1 MINWTKYVV
10 FCNSNYI
17 SKINV
22 RDENSKHQQVH
33 DGKKT
38 ESEERWIESLHVSNN
53 LTRRQ
58 SSAFSLAA
66 EPHEEYHRLTKDQI
80 HDIHNKIVSHAYEL
94 GGVNLRKEFEE
105 MDEHKNG
112 FLTYSEF
119 AHGMRR
125 LFKLTSDDMFAL
137 EMIVDKN
144 RDGLIDYNEFVSFVT
159 RTGAVGRSVDDAPK
173 YVTKKKRELS
183 DLERQRSDL
192 ELVSDRID
200 KAQALV
206 ATDAQE
212 SWIGSLHSDSKLM
225 TRRQSQAFTRAAQR
239 HEDRHRL
246 TNKQIRKLHDR
257 ILAHAY
263 DLGTYALSLSL
274 SLSLSLTH
282 THTHT
287 LLLLL

>member
-1 MINWTKYVV
+1 
-10 FCNSNYI
+10 
-17 SKINV
+17 
-22 RDENSKHQQVH
+22 
-33 DGKKT
+33 
-38 ESEERWIESLHVSNN
+38 
-53 LTRRQ
+53 
-58 SSAFSLAA
+58 
-66 EPHEEYHRLTKDQI
+66 
-80 HDIHNKIVSHAYEL
+80 
-94 GGVNLRKEFEE
+94 

-183 DLERQRSDL
+183 NLERQRSDL

-212 SWIGSLHSDSKLM
+212 SWIESLHSDSKLM

-263 DLGTYALSLSL
+263 DLGGVNLHKEFKEMDEHNSGFLTYEEFAHGMHRLFKLNADDMFALEMLVDRDHDGKIDYAEFVDFVERSGEIPPVS
-274 SLSLSLTH
+274 SS
-282 THTHT
+282 
-287 LLLLL
+287 